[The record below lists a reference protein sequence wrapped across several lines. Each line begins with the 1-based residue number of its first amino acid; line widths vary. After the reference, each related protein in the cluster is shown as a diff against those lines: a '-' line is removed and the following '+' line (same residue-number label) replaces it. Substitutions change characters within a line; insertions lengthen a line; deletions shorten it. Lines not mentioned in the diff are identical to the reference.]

1 MPPKSPLWNYF
12 HSNKTH
18 YKGNKSHLNAWCKAC
33 VAAHTRRQEVESQET
48 SDLPRSKQEMFDEA
62 DHLNEHARVLVA
74 LPQSYIIRTHN
85 MTGEPKTGDRLLE
98 LVLDDIEY
106 MVDKY
111 GVKVIAW
118 CTDDG
123 PDGKKMRRLLLRRFP
138 WIMVLVCWAH
148 QINLVVGDFLTLKYD
163 LLLVIVECL
172 EVIKWFNN
180 HSAALAL
187 LEQEMKFTYDGK
199 AWALILP
206 VITRW
211 TAHYLSTTR
220 LLKVKGAAILEPLA
234 IAANITQASDT
245 RLDHVLLTLGNFS
258 LEKRWDKADQDIF
271 ILAVFF
277 NPFIRSHLFQP
288 NALTE
293 SQLHS
298 IVEAVFKRF
307 FSRAGDVPLMR
318 AFTDYVREQG
328 EFSRDAMQLDRMKEM
343 FEGEAVTPSSSSLFA
358 FLHLFPIPH
367 FGQVHT
373 KYRNKLKAEQV
384 HKIGVVK
391 MDIRRKNI
399 AEGLVRNR
407 KKCKFGDMDLDS
419 PDSTDSSPSTD
430 PTDFL
435 TLGRS
440 LIDDAA
446 NNNIEPVLNPDS
458 NPTTSSA
465 PSLPQGRPKKI
476 PLEKLFNYGTVAETL
491 RGTGLDFYW
500 KGGIRNIE
508 EELERCDNDGTNDV
522 NLSSNLPAGADLNVD
537 I

>member
-1 MPPKSPLWNYF
+1 MNTLPPLCCLDPVDLINKGQWSKWSDEFDGVHHCEEDSKMPPKSPLWNYF

-48 SDLPRSKQEMFDEA
+48 SDLPRSKQEMFD
-62 DHLNEHARVLVA
+62 
-74 LPQSYIIRTHN
+74 
-85 MTGEPKTGDRLLE
+85 
-98 LVLDDIEY
+98 
-106 MVDKY
+106 
-111 GVKVIAW
+111 
-118 CTDDG
+118 DDG

-220 LLKVKGAAILEPLA
+220 LLKVK
-234 IAANITQASDT
+234 
-245 RLDHVLLTLGNFS
+245 
-258 LEKRWDKADQDIF
+258 
-271 ILAVFF
+271 
-277 NPFIRSHLFQP
+277 
-288 NALTE
+288 E

>member
-48 SDLPRSKQEMFDEA
+48 SDLPRSKQEMFDGNEVHVRWESLGPHSA
-62 DHLNEHARVLVA
+62 RDHSLDRTLSLYHTS
-74 LPQSYIIRTHN
+74 PQGQGCSDFMRRH
-85 MTGEPKTGDRLLE
+85 EEKL
-98 LVLDDIEY
+98 
-106 MVDKY
+106 
-111 GVKVIAW
+111 VIA
-118 CTDDG
+118 G
-123 PDGKKMRRLLLRRFP
+123 GKTREVKERGLMR
-138 WIMVLVCWAH
+138 
-148 QINLVVGDFLTLKYD
+148 
-163 LLLVIVECL
+163 
-172 EVIKWFNN
+172 
-180 HSAALAL
+180 S
-187 LEQEMKFTYDGK
+187 
-199 AWALILP
+199 
-206 VITRW
+206 W
-211 TAHYLSTTR
+211 T
-220 LLKVKGAAILEPLA
+220 
-234 IAANITQASDT
+234 
-245 RLDHVLLTLGNFS
+245 S

-343 FEGEAVTPSSSSLFA
+343 FEGEDSGRNALVKLAIRILTPVPNSALRPSPYKISQQTQGRTSSQDRCCEDG
-358 FLHLFPIPH
+358 HPPE
-367 FGQVHT
+367 
-373 KYRNKLKAEQV
+373 KYRWKA
-384 HKIGVVK
+384 
-391 MDIRRKNI
+391 
-399 AEGLVRNR
+399 
-407 KKCKFGDMDLDS
+407 S
-419 PDSTDSSPSTD
+419 
-430 PTDFL
+430 
-435 TLGRS
+435 S

-446 NNNIEPVLNPDS
+446 NNNIEP
-458 NPTTSSA
+458 
-465 PSLPQGRPKKI
+465 GRPKKI